1 MHSFHFNSTIWK
13 ELKNPLKV
21 SVCPTGTNKREI
33 TCFRNVILTCD
44 KCPTML
50 TRCTCSLKETKL
62 GDTQDVSPVC
72 IGTLRQFNSNATR
85 VLLVLP
91 SEILQ
96 WNLNMD
102 ISLSLTST
110 ISIYQA
116 NLRLI
121 SKFLPLLWRH
131 VNLNINFIT
140 KLRCKTSFIRHFF
153 KLEQNNNKPNTE
165 AWFGIS
171 CLFAFLYTKK
181 S

>member
-1 MHSFHFNSTIWK
+1 M
-13 ELKNPLKV
+13 
-21 SVCPTGTNKREI
+21 SVCPIETNKRET

-50 TRCTCSLKETKL
+50 TRCTCSLKENKL

-72 IGTLRQFNSNATR
+72 TGTLGQFNSNATR

-96 WNLNMD
+96 WNLTMD

-110 ISIYQA
+110 ISIYPA

-140 KLRCKTSFIRHFF
+140 KLSCKISFSRHFF
-153 KLEQNNNKPNTE
+153 QV
-165 AWFGIS
+165 
-171 CLFAFLYTKK
+171 
-181 S
+181 